1 MSLLTVRPIGERWS
15 VAAVG
20 NQVVNLGTFS
30 TRADAIRAGR
40 ACAQILGVA
49 FQP

>member
-20 NQVVNLGTFS
+20 NQAVTLGTFA

-40 ACAQILGVA
+40 ACAEILGVT